1 VTRARLAS
9 LALALVLLPLAPL
22 RASAQL
28 EDEMGEDDDTRENA
42 PADSTEQ
49 SPAPSEAD
57 TQAESNAAA
66 ETESPAQ
73 AQDGEAPPEVLAPSE
88 PEATAGRAIKV
99 QAGAGFG
106 FGTLSY
112 VRPTAAG
119 TQKLPN
125 TPFAAAEFLLR
136 TRIRPEAAFSL
147 DVLLYY
153 QTSVGLQ
160 VQLDPLFALPED
172 VDARSQRGEASIA
185 PVLRL
190 GGASSNLAI
199 AFPVGFAL
207 RSFAP
212 RVHQYDIADYIL
224 GGALV
229 RPELRL
235 QLGEWVD
242 LQAGPELQWL
252 FMVDSSL
259 RDEGACCQGFAV
271 GGQGAVQARVGEN
284 LRVALAYRQS
294 HAFVPAGGWRFK
306 DVERFLTV
314 RVGGEL

>member
-1 VTRARLAS
+1 
-9 LALALVLLPLAPL
+9 
-22 RASAQL
+22 
-28 EDEMGEDDDTRENA
+28 
-42 PADSTEQ
+42 
-49 SPAPSEAD
+49 
-57 TQAESNAAA
+57 
-66 ETESPAQ
+66 
-73 AQDGEAPPEVLAPSE
+73 
-88 PEATAGRAIKV
+88 V

-119 TQKLPN
+119 TQKLPS

-136 TRIRPEAAFSL
+136 TRIHPEAALSL

-153 QTSVGLQ
+153 QTSVGFT
-160 VQLDPLFALPED
+160 VQLDPLFALPERID
-172 VDARSQRGEASIA
+172 VRDQRGEASIA

-190 GGASSNLAI
+190 GEAPSNLAI
-199 AFPVGFAL
+199 AFPIGVAF

-212 RVHQYDIADYIL
+212 RVHIYDVANYTL

-259 RDEGACCQGFAV
+259 KDEGACCQGFAV
-271 GGQGAVQARVGEN
+271 GGQAAMQARVGEN

>member
-1 VTRARLAS
+1 MTRAWLVWLTLLL
-9 LALALVLLPLAPL
+9 LALAAP
-22 RASAQL
+22 RVHAQL
-28 EDEMGEDDDTRENA
+28 EDEMGEDEDTEQNE
-42 PADSTEQ
+42 PADDREEMRTPAEPEEEQ
-49 SPAPSEAD
+49 
-57 TQAESNAAA
+57 TQATDTESAA
-66 ETESPAQ
+66 ETEASEPAQ
-73 AQDGEAPPEVLAPSE
+73 ATVPSE
-88 PEATAGRAIKV
+88 PGAAAPARAIKV

-119 TQKLPN
+119 TQKLPS
-125 TPFAAAEFLLR
+125 TPFAAAEFSLR
-136 TRIRPEAAFSL
+136 TRIRPEAAFAL

-153 QTSVGLQ
+153 QTSVGFT
-160 VQLDPLFALPED
+160 VQLDPLFALPERID
-172 VDARSQRGEASIA
+172 VRDQRGEASIA
-185 PVLRL
+185 PVVRL
-190 GGASSNLAI
+190 GSVSSDPAL
-199 AFPVGFAL
+199 AFPLGVAF

-212 RVHQYDIADYIL
+212 RVHQFAIADYML
-224 GGALV
+224 GGALA
-229 RPELRL
+229 RAELRL
-235 QLGEWVD
+235 QLGDWVD

-252 FMVDSSL
+252 FMVDSSFK
-259 RDEGACCQGFAV
+259 DEGACCQGFAV

>member
-1 VTRARLAS
+1 
-9 LALALVLLPLAPL
+9 
-22 RASAQL
+22 
-28 EDEMGEDDDTRENA
+28 
-42 PADSTEQ
+42 
-49 SPAPSEAD
+49 
-57 TQAESNAAA
+57 
-66 ETESPAQ
+66 
-73 AQDGEAPPEVLAPSE
+73 
-88 PEATAGRAIKV
+88 V

-136 TRIRPEAAFSL
+136 ARILPEAAFSL

-153 QTSVGLQ
+153 QTSVGFT

-172 VDARSQRGEASIA
+172 IDVRDQRGEASIA

-190 GGASSNLAI
+190 GDAPSKLAI
-199 AFPVGFAL
+199 AFPVGVAF
-207 RSFAP
+207 RSFGP
-212 RVHQYDIADYIL
+212 RVHQYAIADYIL
-224 GGALV
+224 GGALA